1 MRCEKCKQYVPEGLG
16 IKNCPNCGFEITE
29 NSNVL
34 ETTNSDT
41 KTDKPN
47 SLSEQINKRTKESK
61 LTKDQIAR
69 IENRINKGRNRLI
82 IVSIIMTLLIIASF
96 IIPVGFLP
104 SKRSYRLYDMD
115 KSLTLS
121 QSIGILPTLILLTIL
136 GCLFF
141 IIVLRHTKYFKLK
154 KDLIDGVILTFET
167 KINRI
172 RELAGDAEKEYDVYL
187 EQNDANLDK
196 LNYLISEFPNI
207 QAGDFIRV
215 TLTQNAKF
223 VLSTEKL
230 NIRNR
235 L

>member
-1 MRCEKCKQYVPEGLG
+1 
-16 IKNCPNCGFEITE
+16 
-29 NSNVL
+29 
-34 ETTNSDT
+34 
-41 KTDKPN
+41 
-47 SLSEQINKRTKESK
+47 
-61 LTKDQIAR
+61 
-69 IENRINKGRNRLI
+69 
-82 IVSIIMTLLIIASF
+82 
-96 IIPVGFLP
+96 
-104 SKRSYRLYDMD
+104 MD

-121 QSIGILPTLILLTIL
+121 QSIGILPTLILLIIL

-154 KDLIDGVILTFET
+154 KDLISGVILTFET
-167 KINRI
+167 KIIRI

-187 EQNDANLDK
+187 EQNDANLEK

-207 QAGDFIRV
+207 KAGDFIRV

-235 L
+235 